1 MIAGRPDLIV
11 VGDVMADVSVA
22 SEALAPG
29 GDVHGEVRIR
39 PGGGGANAAVWAAHS
54 GAQVTLYGCVG
65 DDLMGRILSLAL
77 RASGVSASLAIR
89 ADARTGAMLVVR
101 ERGERSMVADRG
113 ANARLSPEDLPDRL
127 AARAVLLSGYL
138 LYDPR
143 SEPAAGAALGRAEAE
158 FVAVDVSSWPL
169 LEAHGRERFHAGAR
183 RANFLLMNAREAEV
197 LTGRPPVEAAR
208 ALAARPDGPTAGGSR
223 PSTGGAIPVGVREA
237 RG

>member
-1 MIAGRPDLIV
+1 
-11 VGDVMADVSVA
+11 
-22 SEALAPG
+22 
-29 GDVHGEVRIR
+29 
-39 PGGGGANAAVWAAHS
+39 
-54 GAQVTLYGCVG
+54 
-65 DDLMGRILSLAL
+65 
-77 RASGVSASLAIR
+77 
-89 ADARTGAMLVVR
+89 MLVVR

-208 ALAARPDGPTAGGSR
+208 ALAARYRWACVKLGAEGAVLATADWLFTAPAPDVDEVDATGAGDAFDGVLLAELSR
-223 PSTGGAIPVGVREA
+223 GADPEAALREA
-237 RG
+237 CGAGARAASSKGTWPEGAKRRRDPRRAS